1 MTRKMAD
8 QGEPRRRSRDEGRE
22 ERERRLERREALS
35 AAIPYL
41 AVVKA
46 PSVPRPLKRIGRT
59 LKAATYNV
67 HRWSGLNGA
76 RAPDAA
82 RAGFVI
88 SELDADVIALQ
99 EVLRPF
105 EEPDPLERMA
115 DAMHLHLAFVATR
128 VHRRGE
134 VGNAILSRW
143 PITSVFTL
151 DLSFSRMERRSA
163 VAAQFQSE
171 TGPLS
176 VVATHLALVD
186 RTRRLQ
192 VESILGHPQLQG
204 TVVLL
209 GDMNAWRRCKATR
222 TLERELAGED
232 EIAWPRTFPAARP
245 LLALDR
251 VYARGATIEAVS
263 AHESAA
269 ARWASDH
276 LPVVAR
282 LKLGG

>member
-1 MTRKMAD
+1 MR
-8 QGEPRRRSRDEGRE
+8 
-22 ERERRLERREALS
+22 
-35 AAIPYL
+35 
-41 AVVKA
+41 VKLLL
-46 PSVPRPLKRIGRT
+46 V
-59 LKAATYNV
+59 
-67 HRWSGLNGA
+67 
-76 RAPDAA
+76 
-82 RAGFVI
+82 
-88 SELDADVIALQ
+88 
-99 EVLRPF
+99 
-105 EEPDPLERMA
+105 
-115 DAMHLHLAFVATR
+115 AFVATR

-134 VGNAILSRW
+134 IGNAILSRW

-222 TLERELAGED
+222 ALERELAGED
-232 EIAWPRTFPAARP
+232 EIIWPRKFPAARP

-251 VYARGATIEAVS
+251 VAARGATIEQVS
-263 AHESAA
+263 AHQSAA

-282 LKLGG
+282 LRLA